1 MGYIPAALRNVH
13 IKFTG
18 HVDTHSICCWKFLK
32 SGLSEDLAPD
42 RVKFLGRSKFGPP
55 VGQIYVPLT
64 LC

>member
-32 SGLSEDLAPD
+32 SGLSE

-55 VGQIYVPLT
+55 VGLIYVPLT